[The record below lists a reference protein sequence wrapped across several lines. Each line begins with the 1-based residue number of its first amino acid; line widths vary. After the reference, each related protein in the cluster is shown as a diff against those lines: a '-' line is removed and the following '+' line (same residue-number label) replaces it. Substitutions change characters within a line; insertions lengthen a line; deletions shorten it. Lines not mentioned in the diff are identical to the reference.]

1 MEKEYFFYRFKIKSS
16 VELNNKT
23 LNFLFDMDK
32 WLCEIENKI
41 AILQSKEYKS
51 EDILKLFNIQMNIL
65 SEIDIALSNSKINFK
80 IEII

>member
-41 AILQSKEYKS
+41 AILYSKEYKS